1 MKSNLGMYQFM
12 TTASKKMGGPVQFL
26 TCTGLVGYGLFRA
39 VEFGVTRACTYIQ
52 RHMSKEN
59 EASTHPTATVR
70 VTSETNGG
78 IALKEGEVIRILAQD
93 GDAVLIE
100 IPEATSNPY
109 CVSGDWLRAISDYGS
124 LSNAK
129 TA

>member
-12 TTASKKMGGPVQFL
+12 TTASKKLGGPIPFL
-26 TCTGLVGYGLFRA
+26 ACTGFVGYGLFRA
-39 VEFGVTRACTYIQ
+39 VEFGASKACTYV
-52 RHMSKEN
+52 REHMGKEN
-59 EASTHPTATVR
+59 ATKPAPTATVS
-70 VTSETNGG
+70 VTSETDGG
-78 IALKEGEVIRILAQD
+78 IALKEGDVIRILAQD

>member
-39 VEFGVTRACTYIQ
+39 VEFGVTRACTYVQ

-59 EASTHPTATVR
+59 EASTHPTATVN
-70 VTSETNGG
+70 VTSETDGG
-78 IALKEGEVIRILAQD
+78 IALKEGDVIRILAQD

-100 IPEATSNPY
+100 IPGSSSNPH
-109 CVSGDWLRAISDYGS
+109 CVSGDWLRAISSYEPMPTP
-124 LSNAK
+124 K